1 MKDRHDYGN
10 YIRSLDTLLPVLT
23 AASVMPTYL
32 RTPFFLGGAVVP
44 GIFKALKSVKAIEIA
59 AEQCV
64 QQRQYLVSNG
74 IAGEKNDILA
84 DLFDISTNKGEKV
97 DFGLT
102 EIKVEVY
109 VALFAGSDTTAAAIS
124 SILYHLVKN
133 PAAYHKLNAE
143 IREAIERGELS
154 HSSVQYREA
163 QQLPY
168 LDACCKEGMRVH
180 PSVGLTLPR
189 HVPKGGCQIAGE
201 WFPEGT
207 RVGVNAAVIHFNK
220 EIFGHDAEEFNPDR
234 WFREGAA
241 NMDRYMFQWEQFGG
255 GSRTCIGK
263 NISLCEMYKLVPQL
277 LLSFDLEDMGTEWT
291 THNYCGALGPSV
303 NLADITLAPEG
314 DLAECHSEFRIG
326 LLPVT
331 ILRVFISRL
340 PLVLTWKGVEVEM
353 SPVLPVS
360 ARADRAIAKLH
371 RAIHSR
377 NGLDVTLLFT
387 GEVARLLTVVL
398 VLVHKSTQG
407 AQQSRLPG
415 GALKYALSKVP
426 GTWGLGKAFASC
438 SGQASTRMRALSDI
452 LEEWQMMHRL
462 CGLLD
467 VWASVK
473 ELVGRSTT
481 DAQKEPTH
489 RLKIWIEVLQSLCL
503 TSFHV
508 CEATALL
515 SSKRFLAWSEP
526 VQERLSYLSIRSW
539 AAFTFLD
546 LARLLLDKPKLDAS
560 ESKLHDDRNIA
571 WRKEFLRT
579 LAWAPVTVHW
589 GLRGGLLP
597 EIIASLLAVYAT
609 SGLMEEV
616 WQDIA

>member
-1 MKDRHDYGN
+1 
-10 YIRSLDTLLPVLT
+10 
-23 AASVMPTYL
+23 
-32 RTPFFLGGAVVP
+32 
-44 GIFKALKSVKAIEIA
+44 
-59 AEQCV
+59 
-64 QQRQYLVSNG
+64 
-74 IAGEKNDILA
+74 
-84 DLFDISTNKGEKV
+84 
-97 DFGLT
+97 
-102 EIKVEVY
+102 
-109 VALFAGSDTTAAAIS
+109 
-124 SILYHLVKN
+124 
-133 PAAYHKLNAE
+133 
-143 IREAIERGELS
+143 
-154 HSSVQYREA
+154 
-163 QQLPY
+163 
-168 LDACCKEGMRVH
+168 MRVH

-220 EIFGHDAEEFNPDR
+220 DIFGHDAEKFNPDR

-241 NMDRYMFQWEQFGG
+241 NMDRYMFQFGG

-291 THNYCGALGPSV
+291 THNYWLNKLSK
-303 NLADITLAPEG
+303 
-314 DLAECHSEFRIG
+314 
-326 LLPVT
+326 
-331 ILRVFISRL
+331 VF
-340 PLVLTWKGVEVEM
+340 TWKGLEVEM
-353 SPVLPVS
+353 NPVLPVS

-371 RAIHSR
+371 RAIYSR

-398 VLVHKSTQG
+398 VLIHQSTQG

-415 GALKYALSKVP
+415 GAVKYALSKIP
-426 GTWGLGKAFASC
+426 RTWGLGKAFASC

-473 ELVGRSTT
+473 ELVWRSTT
-481 DAQKEPTH
+481 DAHKEPTQ
-489 RLKIWIEVLQSLCL
+489 RLKFWIEALQSLSL

-526 VQERLSYLSIRSW
+526 MQERLSYLSIRSW

-560 ESKLHDDRNIA
+560 ESKVHDNRNIA